1 MSLIDLL
8 KEFHSQ
14 TVEKEY
20 PVSARLLGY
29 WLIGEFNKAHWPE
42 ELTFSER
49 DLYRLTGLPASTIH
63 SAIKYL
69 CDRRHIKTWRKRR
82 NGSTIFKLLS
92 DKTPQSTNGTPP
104 MHQPRTDGAPTEQ
117 PAFVPIGRTREDV
130 KTLDVKT
137 KENTQ
142 SAGAKS
148 SNLEEFLNSWT
159 SGNGC
164 ARSDWL
170 DGKLAELLAKHGL
183 ATMTAALERAN
194 RKTNGTHGFNLE
206 FFEKQLA
213 KVSQSPK
220 SAQKPKSALKGSE
233 SNGET
238 VSKFGYK
245 PVEFDDNEKWW

>member
-1 MSLIDLL
+1 MSLIDLF

-63 SAIKYL
+63 GAIKYL
-69 CDRRHIKTWRKRR
+69 CDRRHIKTWRKRKT
-82 NGSTIFKLLS
+82 GSTIFKLLS
-92 DKTPQSTNGTPP
+92 DKTPQSTNGAPP
-104 MHQPRTDGAPTEQ
+104 MHEPCTTGATVEQ

-137 KENTQ
+137 KENTH
-142 SAGAKS
+142 SASANGS
-148 SNLEEFLNSWT
+148 ELDRFLTEWAA
-159 SGNGC
+159 GNGC

-170 DGKLAELLAKHGL
+170 DGKLAELLDKHGL
-183 ATMTAALERAN
+183 PTMTAALERAN

-220 SAQKPKSALKGSE
+220 SAQKPKSTLKGGE